1 MAKTTRI
8 LELSKTLP
16 HGPNRVATQP
26 WKGPTQ
32 FGHKVVSLALISK
45 PATICFRSLIAGSFL
60 VIDHF
65 GPPGHHVA
73 FVWIAI
79 RGNLKAPA

>member
-32 FGHKVVSLALISK
+32 FGHKVSVSRPHIEASHNMLPI
-45 PATICFRSLIAGSFL
+45 
-60 VIDHF
+60 IDC
-65 GPPGHHVA
+65 G
-73 FVWIAI
+73 I
-79 RGNLKAPA
+79 LSSD